1 VNFQDK
7 KSFLSLPNWFKEI
20 SDKVNAD
27 IYMILVGNKSDMA
40 KERLLIK
47 YLNKEKWVKKKVKVS
62 LTSIKCLS

>member
-1 VNFQDK
+1 MNFQDK

-40 KERLLIK
+40 KDRLLIK
-47 YLNKEKWVKKKVKVS
+47 YLNKEK
-62 LTSIKCLS
+62 